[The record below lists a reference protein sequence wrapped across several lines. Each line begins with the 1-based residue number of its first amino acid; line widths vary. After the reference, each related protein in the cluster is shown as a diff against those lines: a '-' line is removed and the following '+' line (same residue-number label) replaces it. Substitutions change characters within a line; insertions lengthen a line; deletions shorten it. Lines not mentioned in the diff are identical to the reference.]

1 MHLFRYI
8 KKWRRDPQL
17 SFACC
22 LALLLPLSDFQ
33 EEIGGFEE
41 TVRQT
46 EEIEMPSIL
55 AAVNDYG
62 PVAAPVNTD
71 VKGDNGTTKLKDA
84 NYKDLSHDK
93 TQRHQETQ
101 TEPFNYLNAHENFC
115 EYSFRTY
122 NDC

>member
-8 KKWRRDPQL
+8 KKWRRDPRL

-84 NYKDLSHDK
+84 NFKALSHDK

-101 TEPFNYLNAHENFC
+101 TEPFNYLQ
-115 EYSFRTY
+115 
-122 NDC
+122 